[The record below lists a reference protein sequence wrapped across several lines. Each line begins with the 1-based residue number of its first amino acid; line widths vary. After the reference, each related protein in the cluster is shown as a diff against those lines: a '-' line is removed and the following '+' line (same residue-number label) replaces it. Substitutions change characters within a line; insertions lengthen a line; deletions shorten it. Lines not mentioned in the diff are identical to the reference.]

1 MRLCHRN
8 VICAFGLM
16 MVLPL
21 TAKAEK
27 GEGPLDHSS
36 ASCAVAYEHAQELR
50 ADGHLRDARRSLQ
63 TCVQPECSEFVR
75 SECGRWL
82 SEVESSLP
90 SVVLVAKKGGSE
102 REKVRVLFDD
112 EPLVENLDGKA
123 IVVDPGQHTLKF
135 EAAGAEP
142 VTVRLVFR
150 EGEKNRQVVVELGEQ
165 QRPPGAV
172 AQPLPQ
178 SAVTA
183 KSSSTP
189 NWTGYALTGLGVLGV
204 AGFVTLGV
212 IGNREYGE
220 RQRTCAPQCSDSEV
234 SSIRT
239 KYHMADVSLGVGVV
253 ALGVGGYLL
262 LASPHNTAPGNTL
275 ERGVGFDI
283 HALPSGGIATLGSS
297 F

>member
-8 VICAFGLM
+8 IICAFGLM

-27 GEGPLDHSS
+27 GD
-36 ASCAVAYEHAQELR
+36 CAAAYEHSQESR

-75 SECGRWL
+75 TECGRWL

-102 REKVRVLFDD
+102 AENVRVSYDD

-123 IVVDPGQHTLKF
+123 VVVDPGQHTLKF

-142 VTVRLVFR
+142 VTVKLVFR
-150 EGEKNRQVVVELGEQ
+150 EGEKNRQVVVELGEP
-165 QRPPGAV
+165 QRPAPAV
-172 AQPLPQ
+172 ALPLPQ
-178 SAVTA
+178 LAATA

-220 RQRTCAPQCSDSEV
+220 RQRTCAPKCSDSEV
-234 SSIRT
+234 SSVRT

-262 LASPHNTAPGNTL
+262 LASPHDTAPGNTPD
-275 ERGVGFDI
+275 RGVGFDV
-283 HALPSGGIATLGSS
+283 HALPGGGFATFGSK

>member
-1 MRLCHRN
+1 MRFCHRN
-8 VICAFGLM
+8 VIGVFAFVM
-16 MVLPL
+16 ALPF
-21 TAKAEK
+21 TAQAEK
-27 GEGPLDHSS
+27 SEC
-36 ASCAVAYEHAQELR
+36 ASAYERAQELR

-63 TCVQPECSEFVR
+63 ICVQPECSEFVR
-75 SECGRWL
+75 SECDRWL

-102 REKVRVLFDD
+102 TERVRVSYDD

-135 EAAGAEP
+135 EAAGANP
-142 VTVRLVFR
+142 ITVKLVFR

-165 QRPPGAV
+165 QKPAPEAATPK
-172 AQPLPQ
+172 AQAAA
-178 SAVTA
+178 ST
-183 KSSSTP
+183 KTSSTP

-212 IGNREYGE
+212 MGNHEYGE

-234 SSIRT
+234 SSVRT
-239 KYHMADVSLGVGVV
+239 KYYLADVSLGVGVV

-262 LASPHNTAPGNTL
+262 LTSPHDAAPRSTPD
-275 ERGVGFDI
+275 RGVGFDV
-283 HALPSGGIATLGSS
+283 HVLPGGGFATLGSR

>member
-1 MRLCHRN
+1 
-8 VICAFGLM
+8 

-21 TAKAEK
+21 AAKAEK
-27 GEGPLDHSS
+27 S
-36 ASCAVAYEHAQELR
+36 ACASAYEHSQELR

-63 TCVQPECSEFVR
+63 TCVQPECPEFVR

-102 REKVRVLFDD
+102 TESVRVTYDD
-112 EPLVENLDGKA
+112 DTLVENLDGKA
-123 IVVDPGQHTLKF
+123 IVVDPGLHTLKF

-142 VTVRLVFR
+142 VTVKLVFR

-165 QRPPGAV
+165 QGQPPKV
-172 AQPLPQ
+172 VPPKPQPA
-178 SAVTA
+178 AVT

-189 NWTGYALTGLGVLGV
+189 NWTGYAFAGLGVLGV

-220 RQRTCAPQCSDSEV
+220 RQRTCAPRCSDSEV
-234 SSIRT
+234 SSVRT

-253 ALGVGGYLL
+253 ALGVGGYLML
-262 LASPHNTAPGNTL
+262 TSARNTSPRNAPD
-275 ERGVGFDI
+275 RSVGFDV
-283 HALPSGGIATLGSS
+283 HALPGGGFATVGSN